1 MKMEDYLK
9 GESTAVRRCPIR
21 QYCPIRSL
29 CEKMCAPEEEYPL
42 FPTLM
47 DCDRGQL
54 LWTDP
59 HNEQR
64 VFIVRSGLLSCVA
77 NLENDNEVPFA
88 LLGCGHSVGLN
99 ELYIPREIGRNYYLK
114 ALSHCML
121 CSFPA
126 KPLRRQIESA
136 PAPWS
141 LGAISC
147 ALTNLSSASYAQ
159 AKTVAQPLLANR
171 IAMVLLHL
179 RELTSR
185 EGRELDEVQ
194 LTHEELACLIACDRA
209 STTRALHKMEQDGVI
224 ELGYRRMQDIEIGGS
239 LNASVGNSPPRG
251 SRTGNVFSTDGP
263 TARDRQ
269 RLFGRARSAVCLQL
283 GKPYL

>member
-1 MKMEDYLK
+1 M
-9 GESTAVRRCPIR
+9 
-21 QYCPIRSL
+21 
-29 CEKMCAPEEEYPL
+29 
-42 FPTLM
+42 
-47 DCDRGQL
+47 
-54 LWTDP
+54 
-59 HNEQR
+59 
-64 VFIVRSGLLSCVA
+64 RSGFFSCVA
-77 NLENDNEVPFA
+77 NLENDNEAPFA

-99 ELYIPREIGRNYYLK
+99 ELYIPREIGRNYYRK

-185 EGRELDEVQ
+185 EERELNEVQ

-209 STTRALHKMEQDGVI
+209 STTRALHKMEQEGLI
-224 ELGYRRMQDIEIGGS
+224 ELGYRCIRILPA
-239 LNASVGNSPPRG
+239 LNNLDALAADACAQFHMPPK
-251 SRTGNVFSTDGP
+251 T
-263 TARDRQ
+263 
-269 RLFGRARSAVCLQL
+269 
-283 GKPYL
+283 

>member
-1 MKMEDYLK
+1 
-9 GESTAVRRCPIR
+9 
-21 QYCPIRSL
+21 
-29 CEKMCAPEEEYPL
+29 
-42 FPTLM
+42 
-47 DCDRGQL
+47 
-54 LWTDP
+54 
-59 HNEQR
+59 
-64 VFIVRSGLLSCVA
+64 
-77 NLENDNEVPFA
+77 
-88 LLGCGHSVGLN
+88 
-99 ELYIPREIGRNYYLK
+99 
-114 ALSHCML
+114 
-121 CSFPA
+121 
-126 KPLRRQIESA
+126 
-136 PAPWS
+136 
-141 LGAISC
+141 
-147 ALTNLSSASYAQ
+147 
-159 AKTVAQPLLANR
+159 
-171 IAMVLLHL
+171 MVLLHL

-224 ELGYRRMQDIEIGGS
+224 ELGYRRMQDIEIGGN

>member
-9 GESTAVRRCPIR
+9 GESTAVRHCQIR
-21 QYCPIRSL
+21 QYCPIGSL
-29 CEKMCAPEEEYPL
+29 CEKMCAPEEDYPL
-42 FPTLM
+42 FPTLL

-64 VFIVRSGLLSCVA
+64 VFIIRGGFFSCVA
-77 NLENDNEVPFA
+77 NLENNNEVPFA
-88 LLGCGHSVGLN
+88 LLGCGHSVGLS
-99 ELYIPREIGRNYYLK
+99 ELYIPREIGKNYYLK

-126 KPLRRQIESA
+126 KPLRRQIEST
-136 PAPWS
+136 PTSWS

-147 ALTNLSSASYAQ
+147 ALTSLSSASYVQ

-171 IAMVLLHL
+171 IAMVLLQL
-179 RELTSR
+179 RKLAAR
-185 EGRELDEVQ
+185 EGRELGEMQ

-209 STTRALHKMEQDGVI
+209 STTRALHKMEQDGLI
-224 ELGYRRMQDIEIGGS
+224 ELGYRCIRILPALAGLDALQADSCAQFHM
-239 LNASVGNSPPRG
+239 PPR
-251 SRTGNVFSTDGP
+251 
-263 TARDRQ
+263 
-269 RLFGRARSAVCLQL
+269 L
-283 GKPYL
+283 

>member
-1 MKMEDYLK
+1 
-9 GESTAVRRCPIR
+9 
-21 QYCPIRSL
+21 
-29 CEKMCAPEEEYPL
+29 
-42 FPTLM
+42 
-47 DCDRGQL
+47 
-54 LWTDP
+54 
-59 HNEQR
+59 
-64 VFIVRSGLLSCVA
+64 
-77 NLENDNEVPFA
+77 
-88 LLGCGHSVGLN
+88 
-99 ELYIPREIGRNYYLK
+99 
-114 ALSHCML
+114 ML

-224 ELGYRRMQDIEIGGS
+224 ELGYRRMQDIEIGVS

-283 GKPYL
+283 GKPCL

>member
-21 QYCPIRSL
+21 QYCPIGSL
-29 CEKMCAPEEEYPL
+29 CEKMCAPEGEHPL

-59 HNEQR
+59 YNEQR
-64 VFIVRSGLLSCVA
+64 VFIVRSGFLSCVA

-147 ALTNLSSASYAQ
+147 TLTNLSSASYAQ

-194 LTHEELACLIACDRA
+194 LTHEELGCLIACDRA
-209 STTRALHKMEQDGVI
+209 STTRALHKMEQEGLI
-224 ELGYRRMQDIEIGGS
+224 ELGYRCIRLLPALDTLES
-239 LNASVGNSPPRG
+239 LQANAQAKFHMPPK
-251 SRTGNVFSTDGP
+251 
-263 TARDRQ
+263 
-269 RLFGRARSAVCLQL
+269 L
-283 GKPYL
+283 

>member
-1 MKMEDYLK
+1 
-9 GESTAVRRCPIR
+9 
-21 QYCPIRSL
+21 
-29 CEKMCAPEEEYPL
+29 
-42 FPTLM
+42 
-47 DCDRGQL
+47 
-54 LWTDP
+54 
-59 HNEQR
+59 
-64 VFIVRSGLLSCVA
+64 
-77 NLENDNEVPFA
+77 
-88 LLGCGHSVGLN
+88 
-99 ELYIPREIGRNYYLK
+99 
-114 ALSHCML
+114 ML

-224 ELGYRRMQDIEIGGS
+224 ELGYRCIRILPT
-239 LNASVGNSPPRG
+239 LNNLDALAADACAQFHMPPK
-251 SRTGNVFSTDGP
+251 T
-263 TARDRQ
+263 
-269 RLFGRARSAVCLQL
+269 
-283 GKPYL
+283 